1 MKFRGKV
8 TAALAVVIAVSLFA
22 LVSCGAKNNAE
33 ILSALSE
40 KYPKALYLAEVIYD
54 DVLPHEAEPSSGKY
68 YAVSDDS
75 EIQSINDLKNALGE
89 VYTQS
94 YIKVLENTALN
105 GATSDDVSISGSC
118 MSTRKRPSISASRPS
133 LIFRRRRSRDRAA
146 SRLRSRSSATA
157 RLSTSCLRNTTAS
170 G

>member
-22 LVSCGAKNNAE
+22 LVSCGAKNDAE

-68 YAVSDDS
+68 YAVSDDFGDTVDKRS
-75 EIQSINDLKNALGE
+75 EK
-89 VYTQS
+89 
-94 YIKVLENTALN
+94 
-105 GATSDDVSISGSC
+105 
-118 MSTRKRPSISASRPS
+118 
-133 LIFRRRRSRDRAA
+133 RSR
-146 SRLRSRSSATA
+146 
-157 RLSTSCLRNTTAS
+157 
-170 G
+170 